1 MDDGALRTAAEPSGC
16 LPAAA
21 VRAYDVRGRVGE
33 HFQVSHGRCLGL
45 AYAALA
51 RERGLSRIA
60 VGRDGRLTSPA
71 IEAQLTDGLVA
82 GGMEVTRLGL
92 GPTPMTAFA
101 VRRLELD
108 GAVQVTASHNPPDE
122 NGFKLM
128 LGAERI
134 HGAAL
139 RDLARSTGAPAPGG
153 SVRDADVRDRYVE
166 RLARAAAGA
175 PALTV
180 AWDSGGGA
188 TGEVVERLVR
198 RLPGRHVLLSTTVD
212 GRFPDHHPDPAV
224 EANLAPL
231 QAAVRR
237 EGCDVG
243 LAFDGDGDRIGV
255 VDETGAVVWAD
266 QLLLF
271 LAGGLL
277 CEHPGAVVVADVKSS
292 GVLFEGV
299 ERLGGRAQV
308 APSGYV
314 LVREAMARHG
324 ARLGGELSGHIFFS
338 EYGDGTDDALYV
350 AVRVL
355 CELGR
360 RGAPLSA
367 FRASLPVRVATP
379 ELRIPCPEPRKAAVV
394 REVAARTA
402 ARGGDHDPQLGLR
415 VRSDDGWWLLRA
427 SGTEPKLTA
436 RCEAPDAEALERLV
450 DDLRGELGASG
461 VELGGAG

>member
-1 MDDGALRTAAEPSGC
+1 MDEASPGAPAESGC
-16 LPAAA
+16 LPAEA

-51 RERGLSRIA
+51 RGRGLKRIA

-71 IEAQLTDGLVA
+71 IEAQLVDGLVA

-139 RDLARSTGAPAPGG
+139 RMLARSSGAPAPGG
-153 SVRDADVRDRYVE
+153 SVRDVDVRELYVE
-166 RLARAAAGA
+166 RLAQAAQGA
-175 PALTV
+175 PPLAV

-188 TGEVVERLVR
+188 TGEVVERLVH

-224 EANLAPL
+224 EANLEPL
-231 QAAVRR
+231 KAAVLR
-237 EGCDVG
+237 EGCDLG

-255 VDETGAVVWAD
+255 VDETGAVIWAD

-271 LAGGLL
+271 LAAGLL
-277 CEHPGAVVVADVKSS
+277 REHPGATVVADVKSS

-299 ERLGGRAQV
+299 QRLGGRAEV

-324 ARLGGELSGHIFFS
+324 ARLGGELSGHVFFS
-338 EYGDGTDDALYV
+338 DYGDGTDDALYV
-350 AVRVL
+350 ALRVL
-355 CELGR
+355 RELGR
-360 RGAPLSA
+360 RGVPLSA
-367 FRASLPVRVATP
+367 FREGLPAVVATP
-379 ELRIPCPEPRKAAVV
+379 ELRIPCPEARKTAVV
-394 REVAARTA
+394 REVADRTA
-402 ARGGDHDPQLGLR
+402 GRGGDYDPQLGLR
-415 VRSDDGWWLLRA
+415 VRGGDGWWLLRA

-436 RCEAPDAEALERLV
+436 RCEAADAPALDRLV
-450 DDLRGELGASG
+450 ADLRGELAASG
-461 VELGGAG
+461 IVLG

>member
-1 MDDGALRTAAEPSGC
+1 MDDGALRPPAATGC
-16 LPAAA
+16 LPAEA

-51 RERGLSRIA
+51 RSRGLSRIA

-71 IEAQLTDGLVA
+71 IEAELVDGLVA

-101 VRRLELD
+101 VRQLKLD

-139 RDLARSTGAPAPGG
+139 RELARSTGEPAPGG
-153 SVRDADVRDRYVE
+153 SVRDADVRELYVE
-166 RLARAAAGA
+166 RLAEAAVHI
-175 PALTV
+175 PALAV

-198 RLPGRHVLLSTTVD
+198 RLPGRHVLLSTAVD

-224 EANLAPL
+224 EANLEPL
-231 QAAVRR
+231 KAAVLR
-237 EGCDVG
+237 EGCDLG

-255 VDETGAVVWAD
+255 VDETGAVIWAD

-271 LAGGLL
+271 LAAGLL
-277 CEHPGAVVVADVKSS
+277 QAHPGATVVADVKSS
-292 GVLFEGV
+292 GVLFAGV
-299 ERLGGRAQV
+299 EALGGRAQV

-314 LVREAMARHG
+314 LVREAMAKSG
-324 ARLGGELSGHIFFS
+324 ARLGGELSGHVFFS
-338 EYGDGTDDALYV
+338 DYGDGTDDALYV
-350 AVRVL
+350 AVQVL

-360 RGAPLSA
+360 RGGPLSA
-367 FRASLPVRVATP
+367 FRGSLPAVVATP
-379 ELRIPCPEPRKAAVV
+379 ELRIACPEARKAAVV
-394 REVAARTA
+394 REVADRTA
-402 ARGGDHDPQLGLR
+402 GRGGDYDPQLGLR
-415 VRSDDGWWLLRA
+415 VRSADGWWLLRA

-436 RCEAPDAEALERLV
+436 RCEAADAPALDRLV
-450 DDLRGELGASG
+450 ADLRAELATSG
-461 VELGGAG
+461 IALG

>member
-1 MDDGALRTAAEPSGC
+1 MDDGALRPPAESAC
-16 LPAAA
+16 LPPEA

-33 HFQVSHGRCLGL
+33 HFEVRHARRLGL

-51 RERGLSRIA
+51 RGRGLRRIA

-71 IEAQLTDGLVA
+71 LEAELVDGLVA

-128 LGAERI
+128 LGDQRI
-134 HGAAL
+134 HGEAL
-139 RDLARSTGAPAPGG
+139 RELARSTGGPAPGG
-153 SVRDADVRDRYVE
+153 SVRDVDVRDLYVE
-166 RLARAAAGA
+166 RLAQAADGA

-188 TGEVVERLVR
+188 TGEMVERLVR

-224 EANLAPL
+224 EANLAQL
-231 QAAVRR
+231 RAAVRR

-277 CEHPGAVVVADVKSS
+277 LQHPGATVVADVKSS
-292 GVLFEGV
+292 GVLFDGV

-308 APSGYV
+308 SASGYV
-314 LVREAMARHG
+314 LVRETMARTG
-324 ARLGGELSGHIFFS
+324 ARLGGELSGHVFFS
-338 EYGDGTDDALYV
+338 DYGDGTDDALYA

-355 CELGR
+355 LEMAR

-367 FRASLPVRVATP
+367 FRESLPPVTATP
-379 ELRIPCPEPRKAAVV
+379 EMRLPCPEARKAAVV

-402 ARGGDHDPQLGLR
+402 GRGGDYDPQLGLR
-415 VRSDDGWWLLRA
+415 VRGPDGWWLLRA

-436 RCEAPDAEALERLV
+436 RCEAPDPAALERLV
-450 DDLRGELGASG
+450 ADLRSELAASG
-461 VELGGAG
+461 IAIG

>member
-1 MDDGALRTAAEPSGC
+1 MEDREVDASGAGC
-16 LPAAA
+16 LPPQA

-33 HFQVSHGRCLGL
+33 HLQVEHGRRLGL
-45 AYAALA
+45 AYAAAA
-51 RERGLSRIA
+51 RSRGLRRIG

-71 IEAQLTDGLVA
+71 IEARLVEGLVA

-101 VRRLELD
+101 VRRLRLD

-128 LGAERI
+128 LGADRI

-139 RDLARSTGAPAPGG
+139 RGLAASTGAPAPGG
-153 SVRDADVRDRYVE
+153 SVRDEDVRDAYVAG
-166 RLARAAAGA
+166 LATAGEGA

-180 AWDSGGGA
+180 AWDCGGGA
-188 TGEVVERLVR
+188 TGEVVERLVG

-212 GRFPDHHPDPAV
+212 GRFPDHHADPAV
-224 EANLAPL
+224 EANLTAL
-231 QAAVRR
+231 KAAVLR
-237 EGCDVG
+237 EGCHLG

-255 VDETGAVVWAD
+255 VDETGAVLWAD

-277 CEHPGAVVVADVKSS
+277 QAHPGAVVVADVKSS
-292 GVLFEGV
+292 AVLFDGV
-299 ERLGGRAQV
+299 ARLGGRAEV

-338 EYGDGTDDALYV
+338 DYGDGTDDALYV

-360 RGAPLSA
+360 RGGPLSA
-367 FRASLPVRVATP
+367 FRASLPPLVTTP
-379 ELRIPCPEPRKAAVV
+379 ELRTPCPEGRKAAVV
-394 REVAARTA
+394 REVATRTA
-402 ARGGDHDPQLGLR
+402 HRGGHFDPHLGLR
-415 VRSDDGWWLLRA
+415 VRGPDGWWLLRA

-436 RCEAPDAEALERLV
+436 RCEAADAAALERLV
-450 DDLRGELGASG
+450 ADLRAELAASG
-461 VELGGAG
+461 IALAQTPQ